1 MSLKITKAHEPIE
14 VKQLVTTIYGPPG
27 VGKTSLAFTA
37 EGNLVLDFDKGA
49 YRAIGRKDTVQVQ
62 SWNDVAG
69 MTAQDVAGYKCLTI
83 DTGGRMLD
91 MMTFQMGE
99 DNPKMV
105 RAGGQPTMQGWG
117 KLKSDFANFI
127 KRIRE
132 FGLDIIIITHS
143 SEDKSGDDVI
153 DRIDVQGSS
162 KNEIYKVSDMMGRLS
177 IKNGKRV
184 LNFSPTDISFG
195 KNPAQF
201 EEIEVPDTSEA
212 TTFLGDIIVS
222 AKAFLN
228 EMSSE
233 SVEVQAI
240 VDEWIVKFNDCL
252 SAKEFND
259 LMDSVKKVDG
269 RCIEN
274 VKRIMVKMAKE
285 KKIGFDVKK
294 AVFTDEKA

>member
-1 MSLKITKAHEPIE
+1 
-14 VKQLVTTIYGPPG
+14 
-27 VGKTSLAFTA
+27 VGKTSLAFTV
-37 EGNLVLDFDKGA
+37 ENNLVLDFDKGA

-91 MMTFQMGE
+91 MMTFAMGQE
-99 DNPKMV
+99 NSKMV

-143 SEDKSGDDVI
+143 SEDKSGDDIV

-184 LNFSPTDISFG
+184 LNFSPTDVSFG

-201 EEIEVPDTSEA
+201 NEIAVPNPEES
-212 TTFLGDIIVS
+212 TTFLGEIIDS
-222 AKAFLN
+222 AKVFLN
-228 EMSSE
+228 KMSNE
-233 SVEVQAI
+233 SIEVQEI
-240 VDEWIVKFNDCL
+240 IDGWIVKFNDCL

-259 LMDSVKKVDG
+259 IMESVKKVDD
-269 RCIEN
+269 RCADN

-285 KKIGFDVKK
+285 KKIGFDQKN
-294 AVFTDEKA
+294 AVFTDEA

>member
-1 MSLKITKAHEPIE
+1 MALKITKAHEPII

-27 VGKTSLAFTA
+27 VGKTSLAFTV
-37 EGNLVLDFDKGA
+37 EDNLVLDFDKGA

-69 MTAQDVAGYKCLTI
+69 MTAQDVEGYKCLTI

-91 MMTFQMGE
+91 MMTHAMGE
-99 DNPKMV
+99 DNSKMV

-143 SEDKSGDDVI
+143 SEDKSGDDIV

-201 EEIEVPDTSEA
+201 GEIIVPDVSEEICFLGGYIESA
-212 TTFLGDIIVS
+212 KTFLN
-222 AKAFLN
+222 K
-228 EMSSE
+228 MSSE

-252 SAKEFND
+252 SAEEFND
-259 LMDSVKKVDG
+259 LMDSVKKVDD
-269 RCIEN
+269 RCALN

-285 KKIGFDVKK
+285 KKIGFDQGK
-294 AVFTDEKA
+294 AVFTDENA

>member
-1 MSLKITKAHEPIE
+1 
-14 VKQLVTTIYGPPG
+14 
-27 VGKTSLAFTA
+27 VGKTSLAFTV
-37 EGNLVLDFDKGA
+37 ENNLVLDFDKGA

-62 SWNDVAG
+62 AWNDVAS
-69 MTAQDVAGYKCLTI
+69 MSAQDVSGYKCLTI

-91 MMTFQMGE
+91 MMTFAMGQE
-99 DNPKMV
+99 NSKMI

-184 LNFSPTDISFG
+184 LNFSPTDVSFG

-201 EEIEVPDTSEA
+201 DEISVPSPEEATEFLGEIIDSAKVFLNKMSDESIEVQ
-212 TTFLGDIIVS
+212 
-222 AKAFLN
+222 K
-228 EMSSE
+228 
-233 SVEVQAI
+233 I
-240 VDEWIVKFNDCL
+240 VDEWIVKFTDCL
-252 SAKEFND
+252 SADEFNG
-259 LMDSVKKVDG
+259 LMKSVKKVDD
-269 RCIEN
+269 RCASN

-285 KKIGFDVKK
+285 KKIDFDQTK
-294 AVFTDEKA
+294 AVFTDEA

>member
-1 MSLKITKAHEPIE
+1 
-14 VKQLVTTIYGPPG
+14 
-27 VGKTSLAFTA
+27 
-37 EGNLVLDFDKGA
+37 
-49 YRAIGRKDTVQVQ
+49 VQ
-62 SWNDVAG
+62 SWNDVAS
-69 MTAQDVAGYKCLTI
+69 MSAQDVSGYKCLTI

-91 MMTFQMGE
+91 MMTFAMGKE
-99 DNPKMV
+99 NSKMI

-184 LNFSPTDISFG
+184 LNFSPTDVSFG

-201 EEIEVPDTSEA
+201 EELTVPNPAENPDFLDQRIDQAKQFLNQMSAESIEVQK
-212 TTFLGDIIVS
+212 L
-222 AKAFLN
+222 L
-228 EMSSE
+228 
-233 SVEVQAI
+233 
-240 VDEWIVKFNDCL
+240 DEWSIKFNDCL
-252 SAKEFND
+252 SAKEFTE
-259 LMDSVKKVDG
+259 MIGACKKADA
-269 RCIEN
+269 RIIEN
-274 VKRIMVKMAKE
+274 LRRMIVKDASGKGFKFDAK
-285 KKIGFDVKK
+285 KG
-294 AVFTDEKA
+294 VFTDEA